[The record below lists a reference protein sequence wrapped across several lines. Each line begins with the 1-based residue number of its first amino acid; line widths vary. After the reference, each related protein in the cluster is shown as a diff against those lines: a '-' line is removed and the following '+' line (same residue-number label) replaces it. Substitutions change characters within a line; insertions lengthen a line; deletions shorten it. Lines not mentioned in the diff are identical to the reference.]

1 MAKKSSP
8 KGGLS
13 ATEFYGLKR
22 RDAFVLVV
30 GQKRLVGFEI
40 RDAIDI
46 QGDQFVDPLGE
57 LGVLLEISQFQF
69 DDILGFELL
78 DCWDIEEVFGE
89 VDRGIELP
97 IDEADLGVFVLVAEG
112 VFLVFWGE
120 VIGGDDPDSLAGG
133 FSGVGKDTVIGLE
146 FVDEGVDRAG
156 RVCGPLIVVSQER
169 FDLVEGEGRQV
180 RLVEPVDGDAAFFD
194 TIPPELRLFSWGDF
208 PIVGHDGDRLAFGML
223 GLSHQTRELLD
234 SAIFV

>member
-1 MAKKSSP
+1 MGKEGNP
-8 KGGLS
+8 EGGLS

-30 GQKRLVGFEI
+30 GQKRLVGFET

-69 DDILGFELL
+69 DDVLGFELL
-78 DCWDIEEVFGE
+78 DRWDIEEVFGE

-97 IDEADLGVFVLVAEG
+97 IDEADLGVFVLIAEG

-133 FSGVGKDTVIGLE
+133 FSGIGKDTVVGLE
-146 FVDEGVDRAG
+146 IADEGVDRACG
-156 RVCGPLIVVSQER
+156 VCGPLIVVGQKG

-194 TIPPELRLFSWGDF
+194 TIPPELGLSTWGDF
-208 PIVGHDGDRLAFGML
+208 PIVGHDGAAQGGSMAHQ
-223 GLSHQTRELLD
+223 LSTTKGRG
-234 SAIFV
+234 

>member
-133 FSGVGKDTVIGLE
+133 LSGVGKDTVTRLDI
-146 FVDEGVDRAG
+146 VDEGVDRAC
-156 RVCGPLIVVSQER
+156 RVCCPLFLVRQER
-169 FDLVEGEGRQV
+169 FDLLDRESRQV

-194 TIPPELRLFSWGDF
+194 TIPPKLSLSAWGDF
-208 PIVGHDGDRLAFGML
+208 PIVGHGGAAQGGSMAHQ
-223 GLSHQTRELLD
+223 LSKTKGRR
-234 SAIFV
+234 

>member
-1 MAKKSSP
+1 MAKEGSP

-13 ATEFYGLKR
+13 ATKFYGLKR

-30 GQKRLVGFEI
+30 GQKGLVGFEI

-46 QGDQFVDPLGE
+46 QGDQFVDRLGE

-69 DDILGFELL
+69 DDVLGFELL

-89 VDRGIELP
+89 VDGGIDLP
-97 IDEADLGVFVLVAEG
+97 IDETDLGVFVLVAEG

-133 FSGVGKDTVIGLE
+133 FSGVGKDTVVGLE
-146 FVDEGVDRAG
+146 IADEGVDGACG
-156 RVCGPLIVVSQER
+156 VCGPLIVVGQKG
-169 FDLVEGEGRQV
+169 FDLLDRESRQV

-194 TIPPELRLFSWGDF
+194 TIPPKLSLFSWGDF
-208 PIVGHDGDRLAFGML
+208 PIVGHGGFWAG
-223 GLSHQTRELLD
+223 
-234 SAIFV
+234 

>member
-1 MAKKSSP
+1 MAKESSP
-8 KGGLS
+8 EGGLS

-30 GQKRLVGFEI
+30 GQKRLVGFET

-46 QGDQFVDPLGE
+46 QGDQFEDRLGE

-69 DDILGFELL
+69 DDVLGFELL

-89 VDRGIELP
+89 VDGGIELP
-97 IDEADLGVFVLVAEG
+97 IDEADLGVFVLIAEG
-112 VFLVFWGE
+112 VFLVFGRE
-120 VIGGDDPDSLAGG
+120 VLGGDDPDSLAGG
-133 FSGVGKDTVIGLE
+133 FSGVRKDTVTRLDI
-146 FVDEGVDRAG
+146 VDEGVDRAG

-180 RLVEPVDGDAAFFD
+180 RLVEPVDGDAAIFD
-194 TIPPELRLFSWGDF
+194 TIPPELSLFSWGDF
-208 PIVGHDGDRLAFGML
+208 PIVGHGGAAQGGSMAHQ
-223 GLSHQTRELLD
+223 LSKTKGRR
-234 SAIFV
+234 

>member
-46 QGDQFVDPLGE
+46 QGDQFVDRLGE

-69 DDILGFELL
+69 DDVLGFELL
-78 DCWDIEEVFGE
+78 DRWDIEEVFGE

-97 IDEADLGVFVLVAEG
+97 IDQADLGVFVLVAEG

-133 FSGVGKDTVIGLE
+133 FSGVGKDTVVRLE
-146 FVDEGVDRAG
+146 FADEGVDGAC
-156 RVCGPLIVVSQER
+156 RVCGPLIVVGQKG
-169 FDLVEGEGRQV
+169 FDLLDRESRQV

-194 TIPPELRLFSWGDF
+194 TIPPKLSLFSWGDF
-208 PIVGHDGDRLAFGML
+208 PIVGHGGFWAG
-223 GLSHQTRELLD
+223 
-234 SAIFV
+234 

>member
-1 MAKKSSP
+1 MAKESSP

-57 LGVLLEISQFQF
+57 LRVLLEISQFQF
-69 DDILGFELL
+69 YDVLGFELL
-78 DCWDIEEVFGE
+78 DRWDIEEVFGE
-89 VDRGIELP
+89 VDRGIDLP
-97 IDEADLGVFVLVAEG
+97 IDEADLGVLVLVAEG
-112 VFLVFWGE
+112 VFLMFGRK

-133 FSGVGKDTVIGLE
+133 FSGIGKDTVVGLE
-146 FVDEGVDRAG
+146 IVDEGVDGAC
-156 RVCGPLIVVSQER
+156 RVCCPLIVVGQER
-169 FDLVEGEGRQV
+169 FDLVEGESRQV
-180 RLVEPVDGDAAFFD
+180 RLVEPIDSDAAVFD
-194 TIPPELRLFSWGDF
+194 TLPPKLSLFSWGDF
-208 PIVGHDGDRLAFGML
+208 PIVGHGGD
-223 GLSHQTRELLD
+223 SKTRNLMT
-234 SAIFV
+234 

>member
-1 MAKKSSP
+1 MAKEGSP

-13 ATEFYGLKR
+13 ATKFYGLKR

-30 GQKRLVGFEI
+30 GQKGLVGFEI

-46 QGDQFVDPLGE
+46 QGDQFVDRLGE

-69 DDILGFELL
+69 DDVLGFELL

-89 VDRGIELP
+89 VDGGIDLP
-97 IDEADLGVFVLVAEG
+97 IDETDLGVFVLVAEG

-120 VIGGDDPDSLAGG
+120 VIGGDDPDSHAGG
-133 FSGVGKDTVIGLE
+133 FSGVGKDTVVGLE
-146 FVDEGVDRAG
+146 IADEGVDGACG
-156 RVCGPLIVVSQER
+156 VCGPLIVVGQKG
-169 FDLVEGEGRQV
+169 FDLLDRESRQV

-194 TIPPELRLFSWGDF
+194 TIPPKLSLFSWGDF
-208 PIVGHDGDRLAFGML
+208 PIVGHGGFWAG
-223 GLSHQTRELLD
+223 
-234 SAIFV
+234 